1 MTFSA
6 KRYFEQKER
15 KVLFM
20 NLPNKLTILRI
31 CMVPIFVVCLMLPN
45 ALGNEDIKVPLY
57 IVSAVV
63 FFLSA
68 VTDFADGKIARKY
81 NLITNFGKFM
91 DPLADKFMVIGALI
105 ASIYA
110 FEEMRLWLVITTIVV
125 VFREFAVTSMRLV
138 AVNAEHVAI
147 AAAMPG
153 KIKTFSQCIFIELLI
168 LEPMIFSFS
177 DFFVTYRPLTYIC
190 MAVVIFFTLYSG
202 ALYFKAYKKYIT
214 M

>member
-1 MTFSA
+1 
-6 KRYFEQKER
+6 
-15 KVLFM
+15 M

-31 CMVPIFVVCLMLPN
+31 CMVPIFVICLILPN
-45 ALGNEDIKVPLY
+45 ALGKPELEAPLY
-57 IVSAVV
+57 IISAVV

-68 VTDFADGKIARKY
+68 ATDFADGKIARKY

-105 ASIYA
+105 TSIYA
-110 FEEMRLWLVITTIVV
+110 FEEMRFALVITTIIV

-138 AVNAEHVAI
+138 AVNAENVVI

-153 KIKTFSQCIFIELLI
+153 KIKTFSQCIFVELLI
-168 LEPMIFSFS
+168 LEPMVFSFS
-177 DFFVTYRPLTYIC
+177 EFFVTYRPLTYLC
-190 MAVVIFFTLYSG
+190 MAVVIFFTVYSG
-202 ALYFKAYKKYIT
+202 VLYFKAYKKFIT